1 MTICTVV
8 ATFVPKP
15 EFRDEI
21 KLLLQQQAVIVRDEP
36 GCQYYDLYEQV
47 NGNLVFVEAWS
58 TRELWIS
65 HNDAPTVKAINA
77 GVEGKLLSPV
87 QVQELYQAN

>member
-1 MTICTVV
+1 V
-8 ATFVPKP
+8 K
-15 EFRDEI
+15 
-21 KLLLQQQAVIVRDEP
+21 DEP